1 MCLFGLGVLVCPFKL
16 EFKYGEIKKH
26 KLKKYILMF
35 YTTFNIVF
43 FLDAQ
48 KFVMLTQIDIILI
61 LILAINHKY
70 DSIPINML

>member
-1 MCLFGLGVLVCPFKL
+1 
-16 EFKYGEIKKH
+16 
-26 KLKKYILMF
+26 MF